1 MITELLNISTN
12 FKNLTPF
19 NSLQDTIAQWE
30 FKAVLLFR
38 IWYWVRFTCTFIDFK
53 LLKPYWSRQ

>member
-12 FKNLTPF
+12 LQKPF

-30 FKAVLLFR
+30 FKAILLFR